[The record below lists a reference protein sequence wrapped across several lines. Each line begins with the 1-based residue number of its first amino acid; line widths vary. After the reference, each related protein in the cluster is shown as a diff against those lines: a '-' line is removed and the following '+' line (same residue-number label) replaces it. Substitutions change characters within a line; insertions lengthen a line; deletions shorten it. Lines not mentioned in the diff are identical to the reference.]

1 MIAVATWIENHW
13 HRYEWGDAYNG
24 DSARNVPLHGK
35 ESSMKYGP
43 KHGVDR
49 ALMYAILAVVG
60 INYVAQV
67 PCQRNGLSASAFRH
81 GDESPVA

>member
-1 MIAVATWIENHW
+1 
-13 HRYEWGDAYNG
+13 
-24 DSARNVPLHGK
+24 
-35 ESSMKYGP
+35 MKYGP